1 MDSYNEFDK
10 KPVFDA
16 TENTFSIILPNM
28 NYKEVIDNYVND
40 NNIIFHS
47 LSQEDMIVQFL
58 KKYNKINRN
67 ETEKLLNVS
76 KTRAYKI
83 LDAMIDNN
91 IINKEDNGKNTY
103 YILK

>member
-1 MDSYNEFDK
+1 M
-10 KPVFDA
+10 
-16 TENTFSIILPNM
+16 II
-28 NYKEVIDNYVND
+28 
-40 NNIIFHS
+40 
-47 LSQEDMIVQFL
+47 QFL